1 MVQGGDWQQTADRTK
16 IVDYARR
23 HGIRIVVLPY
33 SKNISST
40 AIKERAFN
48 SLSEARREK
57 QLQFDLAT
65 QLSLPAVDH
74 LYTYEASDPE
84 RTARVAERISSIGAL
99 LDPLTVADIGRGRS
113 LVIDGT
119 NRLEALRLLGARCAP
134 VQRVRYLDHNSV
146 KLRGNEHYI
155 DAHPAQVLA
164 LVARA
169 GVPLRIHQPT
179 AGLQRFG
186 ADTLAL
192 IYADGAVHA
201 LPSTRNWVS
210 NVERLNALVRSY
222 KGQIPFRRKSEIGNL
237 IGEAGVLVK
246 FRAFTPSDLVVL
258 ISKRMV
264 LESGITW
271 HIPETTVVRFRV
283 PLMKLKEGFDS
294 RRDADRYIRGLV
306 DARQRRH
313 SIRRYLSS
321 VYICDEWEP
330 SEC

>member
-1 MVQGGDWQQTADRTK
+1 M
-16 IVDYARR
+16 
-23 HGIRIVVLPY
+23 
-33 SKNISST
+33 
-40 AIKERAFN
+40 
-48 SLSEARREK
+48 
-57 QLQFDLAT
+57 
-65 QLSLPAVDH
+65 
-74 LYTYEASDPE
+74 
-84 RTARVAERISSIGAL
+84 
-99 LDPLTVADIGRGRS
+99 
-113 LVIDGT
+113 
-119 NRLEALRLLGARCAP
+119 
-134 VQRVRYLDHNSV
+134 
-146 KLRGNEHYI
+146 
-155 DAHPAQVLA
+155 
-164 LVARA
+164 ARA

-179 AGLQRFG
+179 AGVQRFG

-192 IYADGAVHA
+192 IYADGTVHA

-210 NVERLNALVRSY
+210 NIERLNALVRSY
-222 KGQIPFRRKSEIGNL
+222 KGQIPFRRKSEMGNL

-246 FRAFTPSDLVVL
+246 FRAVTPSDLVVL